1 MRLVTTCQAC
11 QTKGNRHLHEKW
23 HSLFDLSSCGFWCLY
38 RLVQAC
44 TRVYKQLA
52 QRLMNVNEV
61 NKTSLASLWQGK
73 ACYWKKKNFK
83 FYIESCNNNWW
94 YVMFVVMLS
103 PVYNHTFASV
113 QLLTLERTVWS
124 CSCVNTGLVKLIP
137 ILSYVSPSCWQLWNV
152 VLYAGAKGNWQQS
165 KVWPEWRV
173 GWHPL
178 QWG

>member
-23 HSLFDLSSCGFWCLY
+23 HSLFDLSSCGFKCLY
-38 RLVQAC
+38 RLVQAY

-61 NKTSLASLWQGK
+61 NKTSLAMLWQGK

-103 PVYNHTFASV
+103 PIYNHTFASV
-113 QLLTLERTVWS
+113 RILTLDVTNPVLRQIDAPICFLLRCPRRHPSRCLDHKCSHVHSS
-124 CSCVNTGLVKLIP
+124 CTSSRDTSRAVFTWLTT
-137 ILSYVSPSCWQLWNV
+137 
-152 VLYAGAKGNWQQS
+152 
-165 KVWPEWRV
+165 
-173 GWHPL
+173 
-178 QWG
+178 